1 MTSCRSRSSSA
12 EVHALELFVRFVAI
26 SGHARFR
33 ALDAAGLSF
42 FASALEARLPL
53 IGSSISFCPAA
64 ALRGFLPFAGSAPRS
79 FAILRFRASIRST
92 TFLPFGR
99 ALAAMGLPLCFDR
112 SIRSAQLRND
122 PQIFR
127 ARMWRFSDCASR
139 AFTCSFSANVQ
150 ATLFVPVPMLLS
162 ELIGRFQSAVYP
174 AGVTRFHGVLNEP
187 LRYVLAVRTFKRPQ
201 IGTVRTGLDP
211 SRHQAALTFR
221 TKRPFD
227 RK

>member
-1 MTSCRSRSSSA
+1 MINRECPRAIRNAWARALTAEAVRPRSSAMSDSEALEMTSCRSRSSSA

-99 ALAAMGLPLCFDR
+99 ALAAMGLPLCF
-112 SIRSAQLRND
+112 
-122 PQIFR
+122 
-127 ARMWRFSDCASR
+127 
-139 AFTCSFSANVQ
+139 
-150 ATLFVPVPMLLS
+150 
-162 ELIGRFQSAVYP
+162 
-174 AGVTRFHGVLNEP
+174 
-187 LRYVLAVRTFKRPQ
+187 
-201 IGTVRTGLDP
+201 
-211 SRHQAALTFR
+211 
-221 TKRPFD
+221 
-227 RK
+227 

>member
-1 MTSCRSRSSSA
+1 MPWSY
-12 EVHALELFVRFVAI
+12 LFVSLRYLRSCSFPGPRRRRLVFLCFSLRSALTADWQQHFLL
-26 SGHARFR
+26 SRCGLAWPLALCWFR
-33 ALDAAGLSF
+33 PTVICDAAFQGIHQVDYV
-42 FASALEARLPL
+42 FALW
-53 IGSSISFCPAA
+53 
-64 ALRGFLPFAGSAPRS
+64 PRA
-79 FAILRFRASIRST
+79 F
-92 TFLPFGR
+92 
-99 ALAAMGLPLCFDR
+99 AAMGLPLCFDR

-150 ATLFVPVPMLLS
+150 AALFVPVPMLLS

-174 AGVTRFHGVLNEP
+174 AGVTRFHGVLNER